1 MNVFI
6 QGNIIVSIQQVGDLI
21 KQKIS
26 AVKDMV
32 YQTIQESFLLLEKD
46 VHKTLEKIHEAKG
59 VYCLDKSQKQDRL
72 LLEQLDELQFL
83 KNNLKGERGLS
94 NIIYFMR
101 EKQAEI

>member
-46 VHKTLEKIHEAKG
+46 VHKTLEKIH
-59 VYCLDKSQKQDRL
+59 
-72 LLEQLDELQFL
+72 
-83 KNNLKGERGLS
+83 
-94 NIIYFMR
+94 
-101 EKQAEI
+101 